1 MPRTRTFFTAD
12 THFFHEGIIRMCRR
26 PFGSVAEM
34 NRCLVEIWNARVGP
48 EDTVWHLGD
57 FALGATPA
65 EAASIFQALNG
76 KLRLVKGN
84 HDGPDTLA
92 LPWAGPVE
100 QLVEMAVDGARV
112 VLCHY
117 PLRAW
122 RGSFGRTIQL
132 YGHTHDLLP
141 PSTLSCDV
149 GVDSWAYAPVTV
161 AEIRS
166 KLSSVTEE
174 PEERRMARLKKVEA
188 GPVDDEEG

>member
-1 MPRTRTFFTAD
+1 MARRNTFFTAD
-12 THFFHEGIIRMCRR
+12 THFSHEGIIRMCKR
-26 PFGSVAEM
+26 PFTSVAEM
-34 NRCLVEIWNARVGP
+34 NRCLVEIWNARVGKD
-48 EDTVWHLGD
+48 DTVWHLGD
-57 FALGATPA
+57 FALGATAA
-65 EAASIFQALNG
+65 EAASIFRALNG

-112 VLCHY
+112 VACHY

-122 RGSFGRTIQL
+122 RGSFGRTLQL
-132 YGHTHDLLP
+132 FGHTHDLLP
-141 PSTLSCDV
+141 PSSLSYDV
-149 GVDSWAYAPVTV
+149 GVDSWAYAPVTI

-174 PEERRMARLKKVEA
+174 PEERRMARLRKAEA
-188 GPVDDEEG
+188 GPTEDED